1 MLLAMETNSLLDYQR
16 LSDKELV
23 CNVQSN
29 ISPEESLNELVFRHS
44 GIFIT
49 MVNNYSPDPSSSI
62 TSNRAD
68 LLCDKNYHIYQAALK
83 YDESKNTKFST
94 HLGNETR
101 WMCLNLY
108 NKNKNSK
115 EVHLD
120 HPLTSRQEKSMGD
133 DKTIDLEILSKIISL
148 INSDP
153 DNRVS
158 KIFKMRYIDGYKNK
172 VMPWNKV
179 CKPLRL
185 SIQGCINIH
194 DKTIKKLKNE
204 LKNEL

>member
-1 MLLAMETNSLLDYQR
+1 MEINS

-23 CNVQSN
+23 CNLQVGVN
-29 ISPEESLNELVFRHS
+29 PEESLGELVQRHS

-49 MVNNYSPDPSSSI
+49 MVNNYSPTHTSGI
-62 TSNRAD
+62 VSNRSE
-68 LLCDKNYHIYQAALK
+68 LLKDRDYYIYKAAIK
-83 YDESKNTKFST
+83 YDENRNTKFST

-101 WMCLNLY
+101 WLCLNIY

-115 EVHLD
+115 EVNLD
-120 HPLTSRQEKSMGD
+120 CANICDKEKSIPEEN
-133 DKTIDLEILSKIISL
+133 KIDLEILSKIMGI
-148 INSDP
+148 INKNP

-158 KIFKMRYIDGYKNK
+158 KIFKMRYIDGQKNS

-179 CKPLRL
+179 CKPLKL

-194 DKTIKKLKNE
+194 DKAIKKIKKE
-204 LKNEL
+204 LKGEL